1 LFLSNLEVVVHRR
14 CWQGVF
20 MPKVESSVAQAL
32 SRAHLALLNDLKKLE
47 DSVDEAKGPDL
58 TALRARLSAT
68 QVHILEHFRFEEENG
83 YMDKVRKREPRLERA
98 IDLLESEHRQLGQ
111 SLDSLIRKAKEATN
125 LDHSLHTQVFDW
137 IASVRKHE
145 TREDELVQDAFNLDI
160 GTDD

>member
-1 LFLSNLEVVVHRR
+1 
-14 CWQGVF
+14 

-58 TALRARLSAT
+58 TALGVRLGAT
-68 QVHILEHFRFEEENG
+68 KTHILEHFRFEEQNG
-83 YMDKVRKREPRLERA
+83 YMDKVRKREPRLERT
-98 IDLLESEHRQLGQ
+98 IDQLENEHRQLSQ
-111 SLDSLIRKAKEATN
+111 SLDSLIGKAKEATN
-125 LDHSLHTQVFDW
+125 LDHSLRNQVFDW

-160 GTDD
+160 GTED